1 MTWNRRR
8 RTEAI
13 MKIALIVAPLE
24 RREWLEA
31 MRAEVAHLPGS
42 AAQAFA
48 LGCLWATV
56 RARAESPGFILPATQ
71 WVLVLGAMGWS
82 AANLWLANR
91 LSGSGATSPATF
103 AYASAVIYG
112 LGALLTAL
120 RGLRVTAVLVTPML
134 ILVGLVTAG
143 VGILL
148 PPSPYNSLY
157 QALALEQFVLLAIVL
172 LIASGVPRWAARQ
185 QGILR

>member
-1 MTWNRRR
+1 MTWDRRW

-13 MKIALIVAPLE
+13 MKVALIATPSE
-24 RREWLEA
+24 QREWVEA
-31 MRAEVAHLPGS
+31 MRAEVAHLPES

-48 LGCLWATV
+48 LGCLWATI

-71 WVLVLGAMGWS
+71 WALVLGAIGWS

-103 AYASAVIYG
+103 VYASAAIYG

-134 ILVGLVTAG
+134 ILVGLVAAG
-143 VGILL
+143 VGIVL

-157 QALALEQFVLLAIVL
+157 QALALEQFILLAIVL
-172 LIASGVPRWAARQ
+172 LIANGVPRWAAKQR
-185 QGILR
+185 GSLR